1 MLLLVISEVLALF
14 VNISTADRND
24 SLCNTKNLQQ
34 SIQMQLLLKQKALS
48 KYFALFLKPISNF
61 EYFFKKYDP
70 QSLCIAEITDCE

>member
-1 MLLLVISEVLALF
+1 
-14 VNISTADRND
+14 
-24 SLCNTKNLQQ
+24 
-34 SIQMQLLLKQKALS
+34 MQLLLKQKALS